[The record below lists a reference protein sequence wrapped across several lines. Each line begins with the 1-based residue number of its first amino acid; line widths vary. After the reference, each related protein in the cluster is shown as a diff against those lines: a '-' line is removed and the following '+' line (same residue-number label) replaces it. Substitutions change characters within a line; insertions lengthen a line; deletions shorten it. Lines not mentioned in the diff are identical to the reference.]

1 MYTLSSV
8 FEMFPKW
15 IALLLCIFITTFAV
29 SSCLKKVQAGKKTV
43 TVNGVKK
50 IVTVKKI
57 FVTLRE
63 DGYTY
68 RKKKIVKGSREH
80 LFYRVAFMCSDCFH
94 LNKYV
99 WVYADVTVLNID
111 REEEDEYEVEHFP
124 LQYEHFCQPKR
135 RKNPFGF
142 LRAAQFF
149 QAQKL
154 TAIIRKGKTVKIR
167 VLCQKKEKLL
177 RAATSAL

>member
-1 MYTLSSV
+1 
-8 FEMFPKW
+8 
-15 IALLLCIFITTFAV
+15 
-29 SSCLKKVQAGKKTV
+29 
-43 TVNGVKK
+43 
-50 IVTVKKI
+50 
-57 FVTLRE
+57 
-63 DGYTY
+63 
-68 RKKKIVKGSREH
+68 
-80 LFYRVAFMCSDCFH
+80 MCSDCFH
-94 LNKYV
+94 MNKYV

-154 TAIIRKGKTVKIR
+154 TAIIRKGKTDD
-167 VLCQKKEKLL
+167 LSTLSKKEKLL
-177 RAATSAL
+177 RAATSALSKGVKKRCNCGKYCHKTCIGKCSDV